1 MPYNREISQKAPF
14 PSGPLPTQQE
24 LDVLVRR
31 ANEAR
36 ARAVVRGI
44 GRIFRGKH
52 AA

>member
-1 MPYNREISQKAPF
+1 MPYNREISHNAPF
-14 PSGPLPTQQE
+14 PSGPLPTQDE

-44 GRIFRGKH
+44 GRLFGAKRTH
-52 AA
+52 

>member
-1 MPYNREISQKAPF
+1 MPFNREISHKAPF
-14 PSGPLPTQQE
+14 PSGALPTQEE
-24 LDVLVRR
+24 LNVLVRR

-44 GRIFRGKH
+44 GRIFGAKR

>member
-1 MPYNREISQKAPF
+1 MPYNREISHKAPL
-14 PSGPLPTQQE
+14 PSGPLPTQHE
-24 LDVLVRR
+24 LDTLVRR

-44 GRIFRGKH
+44 GRIFRGNR